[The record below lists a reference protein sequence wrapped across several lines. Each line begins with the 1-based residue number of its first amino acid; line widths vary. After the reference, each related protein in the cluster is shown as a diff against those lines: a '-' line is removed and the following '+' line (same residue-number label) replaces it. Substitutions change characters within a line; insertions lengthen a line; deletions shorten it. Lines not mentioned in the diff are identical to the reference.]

1 MYAKRKSLVTAGL
14 ALQKMGVTLASSGI
28 TATMFLDCPSSDL
41 KTFPRLS
48 STSVS
53 VPTGLM
59 EQTVRLFQSSLI

>member
-53 VPTGLM
+53 VP
-59 EQTVRLFQSSLI
+59 